1 MALRDILQASNRHK
15 IDLDSDAIKEEVH
28 NHLEEYRELIA
39 Y

>member
-1 MALRDILQASNRHK
+1 MALKDILQASNRRK
-15 IDLDSDAIKEEVH
+15 ELDSDAIKEEVH

>member
-1 MALRDILQASNRHK
+1 MALKDIVQASNRRK
-15 IDLDSDAIKEEVH
+15 ELDSDTIKEEVH

>member
-1 MALRDILQASNRHK
+1 MALKDILQASNKRK
-15 IDLDSDAIKEEVH
+15 DLDSDAIKEEVH